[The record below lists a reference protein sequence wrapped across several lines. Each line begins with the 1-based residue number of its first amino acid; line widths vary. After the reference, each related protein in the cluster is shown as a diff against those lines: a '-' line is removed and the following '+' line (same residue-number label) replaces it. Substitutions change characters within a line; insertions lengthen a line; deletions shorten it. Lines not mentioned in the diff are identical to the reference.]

1 MDDLREVQFDMPL
14 PILLKAGGSTKDSK
28 RLTMTERSHD
38 KRGTRWDA
46 FQFTSFLKD
55 VIKFTGLGLTEF
67 SLQASEFIDSWSAAL
82 EDDKLDALL
91 DDLHNLYCEVMAS
104 WDTLK
109 VLKIGIHSQ
118 ALQHEALQ
126 MVVSCRELSHLDLW
140 LFNTDQLLALE
151 NYPSI
156 DFPEDAL
163 PSKIKHLDLSLNGIE
178 LDWESN
184 SLLNWFGKDLET
196 LSLMIGNW
204 CQAPPYETIPISSLT
219 RILNS
224 NSDLKNLRLSWCNY
238 AGTAV
243 TKR

>member
-1 MDDLREVQFDMPL
+1 MATGFLML
-14 PILLKAGGSTKDSK
+14 
-28 RLTMTERSHD
+28 ER
-38 KRGTRWDA
+38 R
-46 FQFTSFLKD
+46 
-55 VIKFTGLGLTEF
+55 
-67 SLQASEFIDSWSAAL
+67 
-82 EDDKLDALL
+82 
-91 DDLHNLYCEVMAS
+91 
-104 WDTLK
+104 
-109 VLKIGIHSQ
+109 
-118 ALQHEALQ
+118 
-126 MVVSCRELSHLDLW
+126 

-163 PSKIKHLDLSLNGIE
+163 PSKIKHLDLSLDGIE

-184 SLLNWFGKDLET
+184 SLLKWFGKDLET